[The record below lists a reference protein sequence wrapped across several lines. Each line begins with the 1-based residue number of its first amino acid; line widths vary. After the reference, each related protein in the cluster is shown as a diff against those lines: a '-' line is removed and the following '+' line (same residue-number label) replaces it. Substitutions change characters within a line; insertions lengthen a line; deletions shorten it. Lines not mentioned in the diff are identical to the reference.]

1 MKYMGIGGLP
11 EMFAENV
18 DERDYLLITDM
29 FVDNNIEY
37 PIAKRISI
45 KELMKYIENYRK
57 PTEWKCLRCNT
68 IVDMVKFCCK
78 CKTSPS
84 PWEPINKS
92 V

>member
-1 MKYMGIGGLP
+1 MMSYTLAEEI
-11 EMFAENV
+11 FAEDL
-18 DERDYLLITDM
+18 DEKDFLLIG
-29 FVDNNIEY
+29 DNSTCFKNGSKF
-37 PIAKRISI
+37 PTPKRISI

-68 IVDMVKFCCK
+68 IVDMVKFQCK

-84 PWEPINKS
+84 PWEP